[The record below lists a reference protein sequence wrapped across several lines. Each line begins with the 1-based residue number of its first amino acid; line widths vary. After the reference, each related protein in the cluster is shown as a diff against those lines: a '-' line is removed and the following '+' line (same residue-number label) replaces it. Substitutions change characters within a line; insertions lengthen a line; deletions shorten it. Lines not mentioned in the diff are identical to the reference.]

1 MAYGSGA
8 GAYAAIAQATKASGV
23 IVRLE
28 PQEFLAVLNRIKDPL
43 IVTAKSGW
51 PVSGHQYLTS
61 FKGLAFLYKIFFSIG
76 AARYGRYNHRPE
88 YLDTLI
94 AGDLCQR

>member
-28 PQEFLAVLNRIKDPL
+28 PQEFLAVLNWIKDPL
-43 IVTAKSGW
+43 IVTSKSGW
-51 PVSGHQYLTS
+51 PASGHQYLTS
-61 FKGLAFLYKIFFSIG
+61 FKGLAFYTKSSSPLVLPGMADIITAQSIWI
-76 AARYGRYNHRPE
+76 P
-88 YLDTLI
+88 
-94 AGDLCQR
+94 